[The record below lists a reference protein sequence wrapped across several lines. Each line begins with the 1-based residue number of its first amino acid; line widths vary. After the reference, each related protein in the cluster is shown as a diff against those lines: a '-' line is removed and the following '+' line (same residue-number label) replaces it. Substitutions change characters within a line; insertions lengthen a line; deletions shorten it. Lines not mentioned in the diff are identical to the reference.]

1 MTPKKII
8 LPLLFLLASLSLAS
22 RDVWAGYY
30 MDPSQVDLVT
40 ILPPPP
46 PPDSAEGKADLQAVL
61 VAQRNRTA
69 AQVKAARA
77 DAEESVFQFA
87 DVMGPGFSQHNLPFT
102 TRFFRHVSSDTEEA
116 VAVAK
121 AHFDRP
127 RPFVLDHSIEPVVG
141 RPGGPAYPSGHA
153 TFAYVDAI
161 LLAHMEPRKAVAIFT
176 RAAQYSYRREI
187 AGVHYPTD
195 LQAGWISA
203 SIIANVL
210 LHNSRFTADLNRSA
224 AEVRHAAKLQ
234 R

>member
-1 MTPKKII
+1 MPKRFI
-8 LPLLFLLASLSLAS
+8 LSLLFLLASLSLAS

-46 PPDSAEGKADLQAVL
+46 LPDSAEGRADLQAVL
-61 VAQRNRTA
+61 TAQRNRTA
-69 AQVKAARA
+69 AKVRDARS

-87 DVMGPGFSQHNLPFT
+87 DVMGAGFSQRNLPFA
-102 TRFFRHVSSDTEEA
+102 TRFFRHVSLDTEEA

-127 RPFVLDHSIEPVVG
+127 RPFALDRNITPIVGGSSGHS
-141 RPGGPAYPSGHA
+141 YPSGHA
-153 TFAYVDAI
+153 AFAYVDAI
-161 LLAHMEPRKAVAIFT
+161 LLAYIEPHKAVAIFA
-176 RAAQYSYRREI
+176 RAKQYSYRREI

-195 LQAGWISA
+195 LRAGWISA
-203 SIIANVL
+203 SVIANVL
-210 LHNSRFTADLNRSA
+210 LHNSRFLADLNRA
-224 AEVRHAAKLQ
+224 ATEVRHATKLQ